1 MDAAGG
7 KGVLRGVLRHG
18 AEYGEPPA
26 LRTMAAVDRYSLDAL
41 EFPGVRQRIAE
52 LAQTSAGRLR
62 AAQVTP
68 CAALEES
75 RELLGRAAEAM
86 RLHELHSAPSLV
98 GVEDLRPAL
107 ESLSSGGRP
116 LEPDAL
122 ARAARTLRISEHVR
136 ENLGKMRESA
146 PRLAALAS
154 SIPSLA
160 ELAEEIDRSI
170 DARGEVLDQAS
181 ERLAAARG
189 RIRQLEQEVDRVL
202 GAVMAKPDVRR
213 ALNSPKPSYR
223 SHRPVLAIRAELR
236 HRIPGILLDRSS
248 TGSTVYIEPQEV
260 VELGNAL
267 AETAVIVAREIAAV
281 LLALARALLA
291 RRDAIALAMERL
303 GDLDLE
309 FAKGSYARALGATVP
324 TLVDGRRLRIV
335 GGRHPKLVETVQ
347 EKRAGAP
354 SSVVPLDVE
363 IGHEYDL
370 LVITGP
376 NTGGKTVALKTAGL
390 LAVMALAGIPI
401 PARAAEIPRF
411 DGVFVD
417 VGDEQAISQSLSTF
431 SSHMVRVVRAVQNAT
446 RDSLVLLDEVGAGTD
461 PAEGAAIGEAVLE
474 TLRARNVRTI
484 ATTHLGKLKEM
495 AYRLPRVENATVEF
509 DPETLQPKYRLIL
522 GIPGTSQALAV
533 ARRCG
538 LPDSILQEAE
548 RRLERRDEKTEEAVA
563 AIQSARIEADAI
575 RKRAED
581 SEVVAADRSRL
592 LDQREAVLGERERML
607 SAEAQKTID
616 DSLGRLRLLMRTR
629 LDALAS
635 AAPKPL
641 DQRLR
646 EFADEVERTI
656 REDPIDQRR
665 ERFVAALK
673 KDDIVFVPRL
683 KRRCPVRRVHRE
695 KRTVTVLVG
704 DLPTEVRF
712 DEVTWYEVL

>member
-1 MDAAGG
+1 
-7 KGVLRGVLRHG
+7 
-18 AEYGEPPA
+18 
-26 LRTMAAVDRYSLDAL
+26 MAAVDRYSLDAL